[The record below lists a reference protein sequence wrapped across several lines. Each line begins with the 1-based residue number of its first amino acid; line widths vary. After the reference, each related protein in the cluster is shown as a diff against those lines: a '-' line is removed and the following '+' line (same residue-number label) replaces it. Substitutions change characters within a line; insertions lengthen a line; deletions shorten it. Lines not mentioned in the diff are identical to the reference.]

1 MCFLPCFT
9 VIIRQCLKVWLSVEH
24 VERMEQECSPTVFL
38 QLPCPLLQASV
49 YVWDVKAK
57 KDPRD
62 SGPSFFFLFFK
73 NLFRA
78 ARTACGSSHLGVK
91 LELQLPA
98 YTSTTAM
105 WDLSCICDLY
115 HSSRQRWIPNR
126 LSEAR
131 NQAHVLVG
139 SLQLSHCRNSWPFLF
154 PEHWKIHC
162 LPPRSPCW

>member
-1 MCFLPCFT
+1 MFSYC
-9 VIIRQCLKVWLSVEH
+9 
-24 VERMEQECSPTVFL
+24 L

-139 SLQLSHCRNSWPFLF
+139 FVTAEALQELLALPFSRALENSLPST
-154 PEHWKIHC
+154 
-162 LPPRSPCW
+162 